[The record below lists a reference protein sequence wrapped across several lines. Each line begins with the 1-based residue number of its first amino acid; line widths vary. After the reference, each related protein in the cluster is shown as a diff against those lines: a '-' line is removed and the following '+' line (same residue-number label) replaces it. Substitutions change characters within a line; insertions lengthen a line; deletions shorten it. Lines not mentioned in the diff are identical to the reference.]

1 MILKIPKNLNIEN
14 RPFINGSFKSL
25 KTNKFLKRKSPSLD
39 YSLPKLFLCRE
50 NEVNYA
56 VNSAKNSFQDGLWK
70 NKSSKEKKKIFL
82 KVARKMKKNIQEL
95 SILDCLETGRAI
107 NNFIKDSIPKAIE
120 VIEYFAESID
130 KIYDNMTPLDL
141 GSMNLITRKP
151 LGVVVGI
158 TSWNDPLVPAMWK
171 VCPAILMGNS
181 IVMKPSELSSF
192 SLLRLA
198 EFFFEAGLPKG
209 VLNVITG
216 DGITA
221 ENLIQHKDTNGI
233 YFTGST
239 KTGKKISQIASKN
252 RIKKISL
259 ECGGKSSFIVSRNC
273 TNLNR
278 AAKTLAKN
286 IFYNQGQICSAP
298 SRLIIDKKISSLFF
312 EKLFKETE
320 KYIPKNPLDS
330 NSEIGGLISKKHY
343 QNVKKIFN
351 IGLKEKNSVKI
362 FNKKRWKKNY
372 SFPPVIFYNLKNNS
386 KILQEEI
393 FGPIL
398 SCIEYSDI
406 NEAIKI
412 ANNSQ
417 YGLAS
422 SIWSNNFEEIHYV
435 SNLVEAGI
443 IHINS
448 YGEDGINIPFGGI
461 KNSGFGRDKSIFA
474 FQEYTYIKSIVYKR

>member
-1 MILKIPKNLNIEN
+1 LILKIPKNLNIEN

-25 KTNKFLKRKSPSLD
+25 KKNKFLKRKSPALD
-39 YSLPKLFLCRE
+39 YVLPKLFLCRE

-56 VNSAKNSFQDGLWK
+56 VDTAKKSFQEGVWK

-82 KVARKMKKNIQEL
+82 NVARKMKKNIQEL

-107 NNFIKDSIPKAIE
+107 NNFKKDSIPKAIE

-130 KIYDNMTPLDL
+130 KIYDNMTPLNL
-141 GSMNLITRKP
+141 KSMGLITKQP

-171 VCPAILMGNS
+171 ACPAMLMGNS
-181 IVMKPSELSSF
+181 IIMKPSELSSF

-198 EFFFEAGLPKG
+198 ELFFEAGLPKG
-209 VLNVITG
+209 ILNIVTG

-221 ENLIQHKDTNGI
+221 EKLIKHSDTSGI

-239 KTGKKISQIASKN
+239 KTGQKISQIASKN
-252 RIKKISL
+252 RIKKVSL
-259 ECGGKSSFIVSRNC
+259 ECGGKSSFIVTKNC
-273 TNLNR
+273 SNLNK
-278 AAKTLAKN
+278 AAKILAKN
-286 IFYNQGQICSAP
+286 IFYNQGQTCSAP
-298 SRLIIDKKISSLFF
+298 SRLIIDKKISSLFLD
-312 EKLFKETE
+312 KLFVETE
-320 KYIPKNPLDS
+320 KYIPGNPLDY
-330 NSEIGGLISKKHY
+330 NSEVGGLITKKHY
-343 QNVKKIFN
+343 KNVKKFFD
-351 IGLKEKNSVKI
+351 IGIKEKNNAKI
-362 FNKKRWKKNY
+362 FTKNQWKKKY
-372 SFPPVIFYNLKNNS
+372 SFPPVIFYNLKSNS
-386 KILQEEI
+386 KLLQEEI

-398 SCIEYSDI
+398 SCIEYSTI
-406 NEAIKI
+406 EEALKI

-422 SIWSNNFEEIHYV
+422 SVWSNNFEEIHYLIN
-435 SNLVEAGI
+435 SIEAGI

-448 YGEDGINIPFGGI
+448 YGEDENNIPFGGI

-474 FQEYTYIKSIVYKR
+474 FQEYTYIKSIVYKQ